1 MRARIILF
9 AVAGSMLGALALWML
24 APGLNGRSGPSERGA
39 TSQADAALNQSQPNE
54 RAARVRKPTPAA
66 PSPKTLEE
74 HMEAERSKLTA
85 ERAEAFLSANHR
97 NAASLVAA
105 SRVFG
110 DKTYLHEAMEKFPN
124 DPHVAFDAYFLNG
137 PHDSTKPASPERR
150 QWLDA
155 LKQADPDN
163 ALPNYLAAA
172 DDFKAGNTQGA
183 LQELQASAGKSFNSY
198 VLDSLQSTEEA
209 YREAGYSEA
218 DAKTAAAND
227 LLLPHL
233 AENKKLAQDIAELA
247 GQYQQSGDIAS
258 AQNLLQ
264 AGLSLGQQVGAP
276 SEFPPIDTLV
286 GVAIQKIVLG
296 AMDPASPCL
305 DTGTTV
311 QQQLDALNQ
320 YRDSLKA
327 LAPQEEAILPRLTD
341 ADRASFYER
350 LPMFGWP
357 ATMRWAVEKYGA
369 N

>member
-1 MRARIILF
+1 
-9 AVAGSMLGALALWML
+9 
-24 APGLNGRSGPSERGA
+24 
-39 TSQADAALNQSQPNE
+39 
-54 RAARVRKPTPAA
+54 
-66 PSPKTLEE
+66 
-74 HMEAERSKLTA
+74 MEAERSKLTA

-305 DTGTTV
+305 ETGTTV